1 MYKHVHGRYQQKL
14 NIIFI
19 ILSVFITLI
28 LSSVLGFFLSRQS
41 EESYKNSISL
51 SRTILEE
58 KAETSLI
65 NISNT
70 MTDIVNDSLI
80 KEWSTSYQKDNF
92 YFLSSQV
99 QRALT
104 KYCSTSETRFQTY
117 LLIDNTNTTND
128 EIAPSDVL
136 SPKGSFSVSDFLKSK
151 DLTPKDLSKIREY
164 FSTHMFPYVLP
175 HYNEKGQ
182 LDFLYYWIKGYQHPQ
197 TCIYMAEIPV
207 NSIVNNT
214 ENQKFWIAN
223 DDGLFLPCTT
233 DKETTKLLK
242 TLQQYINPN
251 KSIIKTSDYYIASSH
266 LPSMNWSI
274 YYLYDH
280 NSLGILNIFFFLV
293 FVVLIYIL
301 LSTLFFYIAKLLY
314 QPIYETLKPTL
325 KEENEHFDEFK
336 ILDENL
342 NRLQTLNKNLL
353 ETQKTTDRL
362 MVQQYYQNLLTDCNG
377 YLAEIKKPY
386 FSETANFC
394 VGLLCLHP
402 EQEDALDTALLGQ
415 LELYKNIL
423 FQECIKQKNCFMVK
437 LSMYRCGLII
447 QADNLDQAKK
457 LLNQIFS
464 HSEGLNKTEKSW
476 EEQIILSPVK
486 KGLENINSS
495 YRETLKIAEYLSML
509 PHDKIITYDSI
520 ASVDCTTYSYPL
532 STENKLIS
540 EVIDGQEKALDLFD
554 ELIRE
559 NLTKKRLSM
568 EVLQNFVYTLIGTV
582 NRIFQELKSSPEDFI
597 GRPINYEYW
606 YAHWGDSVTITAIKA
621 VLSDVIAAKKQR
633 SQTQD
638 ELLLTQMLDYI
649 HENFR
654 DNIML
659 NDLADQFNISPK
671 YCGIL
676 FKQLSDNNFKD
687 YLNRYRIE
695 QAKKFIQERPSLKT
709 KDLSVMTGFNS
720 SNTFIRVFGKYTG
733 TTPQRY
739 AEQIIEKQN
748 SKDRK

>member
-402 EQEDALDTALLGQ
+402 EQEDALDTALLGE

-423 FQECIKQKNCFMVK
+423 FQECIKQKKCFMVK

-447 QADNLDQAKK
+447 
-457 LLNQIFS
+457 
-464 HSEGLNKTEKSW
+464 
-476 EEQIILSPVK
+476 
-486 KGLENINSS
+486 
-495 YRETLKIAEYLSML
+495 
-509 PHDKIITYDSI
+509 
-520 ASVDCTTYSYPL
+520 
-532 STENKLIS
+532 
-540 EVIDGQEKALDLFD
+540 
-554 ELIRE
+554 
-559 NLTKKRLSM
+559 
-568 EVLQNFVYTLIGTV
+568 
-582 NRIFQELKSSPEDFI
+582 
-597 GRPINYEYW
+597 
-606 YAHWGDSVTITAIKA
+606 
-621 VLSDVIAAKKQR
+621 
-633 SQTQD
+633 
-638 ELLLTQMLDYI
+638 
-649 HENFR
+649 
-654 DNIML
+654 
-659 NDLADQFNISPK
+659 
-671 YCGIL
+671 
-676 FKQLSDNNFKD
+676 
-687 YLNRYRIE
+687 
-695 QAKKFIQERPSLKT
+695 
-709 KDLSVMTGFNS
+709 
-720 SNTFIRVFGKYTG
+720 
-733 TTPQRY
+733 
-739 AEQIIEKQN
+739 
-748 SKDRK
+748 

>member
-314 QPIYETLKPTL
+314 QPIYETLKPKL

-649 HENFR
+649 HENFK

-695 QAKKFIQERPSLKT
+695 QAKKLIQERPSMKT

-733 TTPQRY
+733 TTPQKY
-739 AEQIIEKQN
+739 AEQIMENKL
-748 SKDRK
+748 

>member
-464 HSEGLNKTEKSW
+464 HSKGLNKTEKSW

-540 EVIDGQEKALDLFD
+540 EVIAGQEKALDLFD

-559 NLTKKRLSM
+559 NLTQKRLSM

-606 YAHWGDSVTITAIKA
+606 YTHWGDSVTITAIKA

-649 HENFR
+649 HENFK

-695 QAKKFIQERPSLKT
+695 QAKKLIQERPSMKT

-733 TTPQRY
+733 TTPQKY
-739 AEQIIEKQN
+739 AEQIMENKL
-748 SKDRK
+748 

>member
-58 KAETSLI
+58 KAETSLK

-99 QRALT
+99 QKALT

-649 HENFR
+649 HENFK

-695 QAKKFIQERPSLKT
+695 QAKKLIQERPSMKT

-733 TTPQRY
+733 TTPQKY
-739 AEQIIEKQN
+739 AEQIMENKL
-748 SKDRK
+748 

>member
-251 KSIIKTSDYYIASSH
+251 KSIIKTSNYYIASSH

-464 HSEGLNKTEKSW
+464 HSKGLNKTEKSW

-649 HENFR
+649 HENFK

-695 QAKKFIQERPSLKT
+695 QAKKSIQERPSMKT

-733 TTPQRY
+733 TTPQKY
-739 AEQIIEKQN
+739 AEQIMENKL
-748 SKDRK
+748 

>member
-447 QADNLDQAKK
+447 QADDLEQAKK
-457 LLNQIFS
+457 LLNRIFS

-649 HENFR
+649 HENFK

-695 QAKKFIQERPSLKT
+695 QAKKLIQERPSMKT

-733 TTPQRY
+733 TTPQKY
-739 AEQIIEKQN
+739 AEQIMENKL
-748 SKDRK
+748 

>member
-447 QADNLDQAKK
+447 QADNLEQAKK

-649 HENFR
+649 HENFK

-695 QAKKFIQERPSLKT
+695 QAKKLIQERPSMKT

-733 TTPQRY
+733 TTPQKY
-739 AEQIIEKQN
+739 AEQIMENKL
-748 SKDRK
+748 

>member
-28 LSSVLGFFLSRQS
+28 LSSILGFFLSRQS

-464 HSEGLNKTEKSW
+464 HSKGLNKTEKSW

-606 YAHWGDSVTITAIKA
+606 YTHWGDSVTITAIKA

-649 HENFR
+649 HENFK

-695 QAKKFIQERPSLKT
+695 QAKKLIQERPSMKT

-733 TTPQRY
+733 TTPQKY
-739 AEQIIEKQN
+739 AEQIMENKL
-748 SKDRK
+748 

>member
-423 FQECIKQKNCFMVK
+423 FQECIKQKKCFMVK

-447 QADNLDQAKK
+447 QADDLEQAKK
-457 LLNQIFS
+457 LLNRIFS
-464 HSEGLNKTEKSW
+464 HSESLNKAEKSW

-606 YAHWGDSVTITAIKA
+606 YTHWGDSVTITAIKA

-649 HENFR
+649 HENFK

-695 QAKKFIQERPSLKT
+695 QAKKLIQERPSMKT

-733 TTPQRY
+733 TTPQKY
-739 AEQIIEKQN
+739 AEQIMENKL
-748 SKDRK
+748 

>member
-1 MYKHVHGRYQQKL
+1 MYKHAHGRYQQKL

-28 LSSVLGFFLSRQS
+28 LSSILGFFLSRQS
-41 EESYKNSISL
+41 EESYKNSVSL

-58 KAETSLI
+58 KAETSLK

-117 LLIDNTNTTND
+117 LLIDNENALND
-128 EIAPSDVL
+128 EVIPSDVL
-136 SPKGSFSVSDFLKSK
+136 SPEGSFSISDFLKNK
-151 DLTPKDLSKIREY
+151 DLTLEDLTAIRKY
-164 FSTHMFPYVLP
+164 FNSNMFPYVLP
-175 HYNEKGQ
+175 HYNENGQ
-182 LDFLYYWIKGYQHPQ
+182 LDFLYYWIKGYHHPQ
-197 TCIYMAEIPV
+197 TCIYMAEIPI

-214 ENQKFWIAN
+214 KEQKFWIAN
-223 DDGLFLPCTT
+223 DDGLFLPYTT

-242 TLQQYINPN
+242 TLQDSINTD
-251 KSIIKTSDYYIASSH
+251 KSIIKSSDYYIAAIH
-266 LPSMNWSI
+266 MPSMNWNI
-274 YYLYDH
+274 YYLYKQ
-280 NSLGILNIFFFLV
+280 NSLGILNIFSFLV
-293 FVVLIYIL
+293 FVIVIYLL

-314 QPIYETLKPTL
+314 QPIYETLKPAL
-325 KEENEHFDEFK
+325 KEEHKHFDEFK

-342 NRLQTLNKNLL
+342 SRLQTLNQNLL
-353 ETQKTTDRL
+353 ETQKTTDNL
-362 MVQQYYQNLLTDCNG
+362 MVQQYYQNLLTDPNG
-377 YLAEIKKPY
+377 YLAEIKNPY
-386 FSETANFC
+386 FSRTEDYC

-402 EQEDALDTALLGQ
+402 EQEDFLNTSLLGQ

-423 FQECIKQKNCFMVK
+423 FQECIKQKDCFMVK

-447 QADNLDQAKK
+447 QASNLEQAKK
-457 LLNQIFS
+457 ILNGIFS
-464 HSEGLNKTEKSW
+464 HSESLNNTPKSW

-486 KGLENINSS
+486 NGIENINFS

-520 ASVDCTTYSYPL
+520 ASVYCTTYSYPL
-532 STENKLIS
+532 ATENKLIS
-540 EVIDGQEKALDLFD
+540 EVIAGQEQALNLFD

-559 NLTKKRLSM
+559 NLTQKKLTM

-597 GRPINYEYW
+597 GRSINYEYW
-606 YAHWGDSVTITAIKA
+606 YAHWGDSVTITAIKS
-621 VLSDVIAAKKQR
+621 VLSDVITAKKQR

-638 ELLLTQMLDYI
+638 KLLLTQMLAYI

-695 QAKKFIQERPSLKT
+695 QAKKLIQERPSLKT
-709 KDLSVMTGFNS
+709 KDLSTMTGFNS

-733 TTPQRY
+733 TTPQKY
-739 AEQIIEKQN
+739 AEHIMEQQDL
-748 SKDRK
+748 KDRK

>member
-164 FSTHMFPYVLP
+164 FSTHMFPYALP

-197 TCIYMAEIPV
+197 TCIYIAEIPV

-649 HENFR
+649 HENFK

-695 QAKKFIQERPSLKT
+695 QAKKLIQERPSMKT

-733 TTPQRY
+733 TTPQKY
-739 AEQIIEKQN
+739 AEQIMENKL
-748 SKDRK
+748 

>member
-293 FVVLIYIL
+293 FVVPIYIL

-649 HENFR
+649 HENFK

-695 QAKKFIQERPSLKT
+695 QAKKLIQERPSMKT

-733 TTPQRY
+733 TTPQKY
-739 AEQIIEKQN
+739 AEQIMENKL
-748 SKDRK
+748 

>member
-540 EVIDGQEKALDLFD
+540 EVIAGQEKALDLFD

-559 NLTKKRLSM
+559 NLTQKRLSM

-649 HENFR
+649 HENFK

-695 QAKKFIQERPSLKT
+695 QAKKLIQERPSMKT

-733 TTPQRY
+733 TTPQKY
-739 AEQIIEKQN
+739 AEQIMENKL
-748 SKDRK
+748 

>member
-182 LDFLYYWIKGYQHPQ
+182 SDFLYYWIKGYQHPQ

-606 YAHWGDSVTITAIKA
+606 YTHWGDSVTITAIKA

-649 HENFR
+649 HENFK

-695 QAKKFIQERPSLKT
+695 QAKKLIQERPSMKT

-733 TTPQRY
+733 TTPQKY
-739 AEQIIEKQN
+739 AEQIMENKL
-748 SKDRK
+748 

>member
-423 FQECIKQKNCFMVK
+423 FQECIKQKKCFMVK

-447 QADNLDQAKK
+447 QADDLEQAKK
-457 LLNQIFS
+457 LLNRIFS
-464 HSEGLNKTEKSW
+464 HSESLNKAEKSW

-649 HENFR
+649 HENFK

-695 QAKKFIQERPSLKT
+695 QAKKLIQERPSMKT

-733 TTPQRY
+733 TTPQKY
-739 AEQIIEKQN
+739 AEQIMENKL
-748 SKDRK
+748 

>member
-457 LLNQIFS
+457 LLNQLFS

-606 YAHWGDSVTITAIKA
+606 YTHWGDSVTITAIKA

-649 HENFR
+649 HENFK

-695 QAKKFIQERPSLKT
+695 QAKKLIQERPSMKT

-733 TTPQRY
+733 TTPQKY
-739 AEQIIEKQN
+739 AEQIMENKL
-748 SKDRK
+748 

>member
-280 NSLGILNIFFFLV
+280 NSLGILTIFFFLV

-649 HENFR
+649 HENFK

-695 QAKKFIQERPSLKT
+695 QAKKLIQERPSMKT

-733 TTPQRY
+733 TTPQKY
-739 AEQIIEKQN
+739 AEQIMENKL
-748 SKDRK
+748 

>member
-80 KEWSTSYQKDNF
+80 KEWSTSYQKGNF

-606 YAHWGDSVTITAIKA
+606 YTHWGDSVTITAIKA

-649 HENFR
+649 HENFK

-695 QAKKFIQERPSLKT
+695 QAKKLIQERPSMKT

-733 TTPQRY
+733 TTPQKY
-739 AEQIIEKQN
+739 AEQIMENKL
-748 SKDRK
+748 

>member
-559 NLTKKRLSM
+559 NLTQKRLSM

-649 HENFR
+649 HENFK

-695 QAKKFIQERPSLKT
+695 QAKKLIQERPSMKT

-733 TTPQRY
+733 TTPQKY
-739 AEQIIEKQN
+739 AEQIMENKL
-748 SKDRK
+748 

>member
-394 VGLLCLHP
+394 VGLLCLHL

-606 YAHWGDSVTITAIKA
+606 YTHWGDSVTITAIKA

-649 HENFR
+649 HENFK

-695 QAKKFIQERPSLKT
+695 QAKKLIQERPSMKT

-733 TTPQRY
+733 TTPQKY
-739 AEQIIEKQN
+739 AEQIMEK
-748 SKDRK
+748 

>member
-1 MYKHVHGRYQQKL
+1 
-14 NIIFI
+14 
-19 ILSVFITLI
+19 
-28 LSSVLGFFLSRQS
+28 
-41 EESYKNSISL
+41 
-51 SRTILEE
+51 
-58 KAETSLI
+58 
-65 NISNT
+65 

-402 EQEDALDTALLGQ
+402 EQEDALDTALLGE

-423 FQECIKQKNCFMVK
+423 FQECIKQKKCFMVK

-447 QADNLDQAKK
+447 QADDLEQAKK
-457 LLNQIFS
+457 LLNRIFS
-464 HSEGLNKTEKSW
+464 HSESLNKAEKSW

-649 HENFR
+649 HENFK

-695 QAKKFIQERPSLKT
+695 QAKKLIQERPSMKT

-733 TTPQRY
+733 TTPQKY
-739 AEQIIEKQN
+739 AEQIMENKL
-748 SKDRK
+748 

>member
-649 HENFR
+649 HENFK

-695 QAKKFIQERPSLKT
+695 QAKKLIQERPSLKT

>member
-104 KYCSTSETRFQTY
+104 KYCSTSETRLQTY

-649 HENFR
+649 HENFK

-671 YCGIL
+671 YCVIL

-695 QAKKFIQERPSLKT
+695 QAKKLIQERPSMKT

-733 TTPQRY
+733 TTPQKY
-739 AEQIIEKQN
+739 AEQIMENKL
-748 SKDRK
+748 

>member
-58 KAETSLI
+58 KAETSLK

-464 HSEGLNKTEKSW
+464 HSKGLNKTEKSW

-532 STENKLIS
+532 CTENKLIS

-606 YAHWGDSVTITAIKA
+606 YTHWGDSVTITAIKA

-649 HENFR
+649 HENFK

-695 QAKKFIQERPSLKT
+695 QAKKLIQERPSMKT

-733 TTPQRY
+733 TTPQKY
-739 AEQIIEKQN
+739 AEQIMENKL
-748 SKDRK
+748 

>member
-649 HENFR
+649 HENFK

-695 QAKKFIQERPSLKT
+695 QAKKLIQERPSMKT

-720 SNTFIRVFGKYTG
+720 SNTYIRVFGKYTG
-733 TTPQRY
+733 TTPQKY
-739 AEQIIEKQN
+739 AEQIMENKL
-748 SKDRK
+748 

>member
-28 LSSVLGFFLSRQS
+28 LPSVLGFFLSRQS

-58 KAETSLI
+58 KAETSLK

-99 QRALT
+99 QKALT

-117 LLIDNTNTTND
+117 LLIDNANTPDD
-128 EIAPSDVL
+128 EITPSDVL
-136 SPKGSFSVSDFLKSK
+136 SPEGSFSISDFLKSK
-151 DLTPKDLSKIREY
+151 DLTSKDLTAIREY
-164 FSTHMFPYVLP
+164 FDTHMFPYVLP

-207 NSIVNNT
+207 NSIINST
-214 ENQKFWIAN
+214 EGQKFWIAN
-223 DDGLFLPCTT
+223 DDGLFLPCTK

-242 TLQQYINPN
+242 TLQ
-251 KSIIKTSDYYIASSH
+251 KSIDTDKNLIKTSDYYIAASH
-266 LPSMNWSI
+266 LPSMNWNI
-274 YYLYDH
+274 YYLYDQ

-293 FVVLIYIL
+293 LVVLVYIL
-301 LSTLFFYIAKLLY
+301 LSALFFYIAKLLY

-325 KEENEHFDEFK
+325 KDEHEHFDEFK

-342 NRLQTLNKNLL
+342 SRLQTLNENLL

-386 FSETANFC
+386 FSETASFC
-394 VGLLCLHP
+394 VGLVCLHP
-402 EQEDALDTALLGQ
+402 EQEDALDTALLGE

-447 QADNLDQAKK
+447 QADDLEQAKK
-457 LLNQIFS
+457 LLNRIFS
-464 HSEGLNKTEKSW
+464 HSESLNKAEKSW

-486 KGLENINSS
+486 KGLENINAS

-532 STENKLIS
+532 ATENKLIS
-540 EVIDGQEKALDLFD
+540 EVIAGQEKALELFD

-559 NLTKKRLSM
+559 NLTQKRLSM

-597 GRPINYEYW
+597 GRSINYEYW

>member
-280 NSLGILNIFFFLV
+280 NRLGILNIFFFLV

-649 HENFR
+649 HENFK

-695 QAKKFIQERPSLKT
+695 QAKKLIQERPSMKT

-733 TTPQRY
+733 TTPQKY
-739 AEQIIEKQN
+739 AEQIMENKL
-748 SKDRK
+748 

>member
-423 FQECIKQKNCFMVK
+423 FQECIKQKNGFMVK

-606 YAHWGDSVTITAIKA
+606 YTHWGDSVTITAIKA

-649 HENFR
+649 HENFK

-695 QAKKFIQERPSLKT
+695 QAKKLIQERPSMKT

-733 TTPQRY
+733 TTPQKY
-739 AEQIIEKQN
+739 AEQIMENKL
-748 SKDRK
+748 

>member
-649 HENFR
+649 HENFK

-695 QAKKFIQERPSLKT
+695 QAKKIIQERPSMKT

-733 TTPQRY
+733 TTPQKY
-739 AEQIIEKQN
+739 AEQIMENKL
-748 SKDRK
+748 

>member
-70 MTDIVNDSLI
+70 MTDIANDSLI

-464 HSEGLNKTEKSW
+464 HSKGLNKTEKSW

-649 HENFR
+649 HENFK

-695 QAKKFIQERPSLKT
+695 QAKKLIQERPSMKT

-733 TTPQRY
+733 TTPQKY
-739 AEQIIEKQN
+739 AEQIMENKL
-748 SKDRK
+748 

>member
-1 MYKHVHGRYQQKL
+1 MYKNVHGRYQQKL

-464 HSEGLNKTEKSW
+464 HSKGLNKTEKSW

-649 HENFR
+649 HENFK

-695 QAKKFIQERPSLKT
+695 QAKKLIQERPSMKT

-733 TTPQRY
+733 TTPQKY
-739 AEQIIEKQN
+739 AEQIMENKL
-748 SKDRK
+748 

>member
-266 LPSMNWSI
+266 FPSMNWSI

-649 HENFR
+649 HENFK

-695 QAKKFIQERPSLKT
+695 QAKKLIQERPSMKT

-733 TTPQRY
+733 TTPQKY
-739 AEQIIEKQN
+739 AEQIMENKL
-748 SKDRK
+748 

>member
-423 FQECIKQKNCFMVK
+423 FQECIKQKNGFMVK

-559 NLTKKRLSM
+559 NLTMKRLSM

-606 YAHWGDSVTITAIKA
+606 YTHWGDSVTITAIKA

-649 HENFR
+649 HENFK

-695 QAKKFIQERPSLKT
+695 QAKKLIQERPSMKT

-733 TTPQRY
+733 TTPQKY
-739 AEQIIEKQN
+739 AEQIMENKL
-748 SKDRK
+748 

>member
-151 DLTPKDLSKIREY
+151 DLNPKDLSKIREY

-464 HSEGLNKTEKSW
+464 HSKGLNKTEKSW

-606 YAHWGDSVTITAIKA
+606 YAHWGDSVTITAIKT

-649 HENFR
+649 HENFK
-654 DNIML
+654 DNILL

-695 QAKKFIQERPSLKT
+695 QAKKLIQERPSMKT

-733 TTPQRY
+733 TTPQKY
-739 AEQIIEKQN
+739 AEQITENKL
-748 SKDRK
+748 

>member
-582 NRIFQELKSSPEDFI
+582 NRIFQELKSSPEDLI

-649 HENFR
+649 HENFK

-695 QAKKFIQERPSLKT
+695 QAKKLIQERPSMKT

-733 TTPQRY
+733 TTPQKY
-739 AEQIIEKQN
+739 AEQIMENKL
-748 SKDRK
+748 

>member
-1 MYKHVHGRYQQKL
+1 MYRHAHGRYQQKL

-423 FQECIKQKNCFMVK
+423 FQECIKQKKCFMVK

-447 QADNLDQAKK
+447 QADDLEQAKK

-464 HSEGLNKTEKSW
+464 HSKGLNKTEKSW

-540 EVIDGQEKALDLFD
+540 EVIAGQEKALDLFD

-649 HENFR
+649 HENFK

-695 QAKKFIQERPSLKT
+695 QAKKLIQERPSMKT

-733 TTPQRY
+733 TTPQKY
-739 AEQIIEKQN
+739 AEQIMENKL
-748 SKDRK
+748 

>member
-649 HENFR
+649 HENFK

-695 QAKKFIQERPSLKT
+695 QAKKLIQERPSMKT

-733 TTPQRY
+733 TTPQKY
-739 AEQIIEKQN
+739 AEQIMENKL
-748 SKDRK
+748 

>member
-606 YAHWGDSVTITAIKA
+606 YTHWGDSVTITAIKA

-649 HENFR
+649 HENFK

-695 QAKKFIQERPSLKT
+695 QAKKLIQERPSMKT

-733 TTPQRY
+733 TTPQKY
-739 AEQIIEKQN
+739 AEQIMEK
-748 SKDRK
+748 

>member
-649 HENFR
+649 HENFK

-695 QAKKFIQERPSLKT
+695 QAKKLIQESPSMKT

-733 TTPQRY
+733 TTPQKY
-739 AEQIIEKQN
+739 AEQIMENKL
-748 SKDRK
+748 

>member
-649 HENFR
+649 HENFK

-695 QAKKFIQERPSLKT
+695 QAKKLIQERPSMKT

-733 TTPQRY
+733 TTPQKY
-739 AEQIIEKQN
+739 AEQIMEK
-748 SKDRK
+748 